1 MIIRLN
7 ILTLAFIL
15 LASFFIGHAQ
25 ADDGAPAFLNYVQQQ
40 EKKENKENKENKEIP
55 PAPEVSKPARARENN
70 TAALQQKLAA
80 QKSLIADKDKTIRQL
95 QAQLK
100 SQPPA
105 TAPASVDNSAL
116 NNTIAQL
123 QGRIT
128 TLDTENKRLVQQAR
142 TVQQEKAN
150 GADNLKRS
158 ADALQTQTV
167 KLNALERDKQ
177 ALSDKLAAVMAE
189 KQKLS
194 AELAAVKTT
203 TATTAKPP
211 ALNLSSAS
219 QQQAYSVGVS
229 IGQDALKT
237 LSSQAAKG
245 LNLQQETVIKGVN
258 DAFAGKPALDEQAR
272 NKALFD
278 VSQRLYKNIDKLE
291 QQTRREGKTYQQKFA
306 AQKGVALKEGI
317 YSRIDYPG
325 KGKVGENDIVTVV
338 IKESLIDGTVI
349 NDMEAEDK
357 IWSQALS
364 QYPPTFRE
372 PLKRLNNHGAITIVV
387 PPERAYG
394 SKGIPGKIPPG
405 ATMVYTVRIVD
416 VRLNSDQQ
424 PKAPVPKA
432 SR

>member
-1 MIIRLN
+1 MINRLN

-15 LASFFIGHAQ
+15 LASLFISHAH

-40 EKKENKENKENKEIP
+40 EKKEKKEIP
-55 PAPEVSKPARARENN
+55 PAPEVSKPSRVSENN
-70 TAALQQKLAA
+70 TAALHKKLAA
-80 QKSLIADKDKTIRQL
+80 QKILIAGKDKTIRQL

-100 SQPPA
+100 SPPPA
-105 TAPASVDNSAL
+105 RMPATVDNAAL
-116 NNTIAQL
+116 NNTIEQL
-123 QGRIT
+123 QRRIAA
-128 TLDTENKRLVQQAR
+128 LDTENKRLVQQVH
-142 TVQQEKAN
+142 TVQQEKVDA
-150 GADNLKRS
+150 ADNLKRS
-158 ADALQTQTV
+158 AAALQAQKV
-167 KLNALERDKQ
+167 QLNALETDKQ
-177 ALSDKLAAVMAE
+177 ALSDKLATAMAE

-194 AELAAVKTT
+194 AELAGVKTT
-203 TATTAKPP
+203 AATTAKAPT
-211 ALNLSSAS
+211 LNLSSAP

-245 LNLQQETVIKGVN
+245 LNLQQETVLKGIN
-258 DAFAGKPALDEQAR
+258 DVFAGKPALDEQAR

-291 QQTRREGKTYQQKFA
+291 QHTLREGKKYQQQFA
-306 AQKGVALKEGI
+306 AQKGVLLKGGI

-325 KGKVGENDIVTVV
+325 KGEIDDNDIVTVV

-357 IWSQALS
+357 VWSQALS
-364 QYPPTFRE
+364 QYPVTFRE

-387 PPERAYG
+387 PSERAYG
-394 SKGIPGKIPPG
+394 SKGILGKIPPG

-416 VRLNSDQQ
+416 VRPNSDQQ
-424 PKAPVPKA
+424 PKASAPKA

>member
-1 MIIRLN
+1 MINRLN

-15 LASFFIGHAQ
+15 LAFIFISHAQ

-40 EKKENKENKENKEIP
+40 EKKEKKEIS
-55 PAPEVSKPARARENN
+55 PAPEVSKPSRARENN
-70 TAALQQKLAA
+70 TAALHKKLAA
-80 QKSLIADKDKTIRQL
+80 QKILIADKDKTIRQL

-100 SQPPA
+100 SPPPA
-105 TAPASVDNSAL
+105 RMPATVDNAAL
-116 NNTIAQL
+116 NNTIEQL
-123 QGRIT
+123 QRRIAA
-128 TLDTENKRLVQQAR
+128 LDTENKRLVQQVH
-142 TVQQEKAN
+142 TVQQEKVDT
-150 GADNLKRS
+150 ADNLKRS
-158 ADALQTQTV
+158 AAALQAQKV
-167 KLNALERDKQ
+167 QLNALETDKQ
-177 ALSDKLAAVMAE
+177 ALSDKLATAMAE
-189 KQKLS
+189 QQKLS
-194 AELAAVKTT
+194 AELAGVKTT
-203 TATTAKPP
+203 AATTAKAPT
-211 ALNLSSAS
+211 LNLSSAP

-245 LNLQQETVIKGVN
+245 LNLQQETVLKGIN
-258 DAFAGKPALDEQAR
+258 DVFAGKLALDEQAR

-291 QQTRREGKTYQQKFA
+291 QHTLREGKKYQQQFA
-306 AQKGVALKEGI
+306 AQKGVALKAGI

-325 KGKVGENDIVTVV
+325 KGKVAENDIVTVV

-357 IWSQALS
+357 VWSQALS
-364 QYPPTFRE
+364 QYPATFRE

-405 ATMVYTVRIVD
+405 STMVYTVRIVD
-416 VRLNSDQQ
+416 ARPNSDQQ
-424 PKAPVPKA
+424 PKASAPKA

>member
-1 MIIRLN
+1 MINRLN

-15 LASFFIGHAQ
+15 LASLFISHAH

-40 EKKENKENKENKEIP
+40 EKKEKKEIP
-55 PAPEVSKPARARENN
+55 PAPEVSKPSRARENN
-70 TAALQQKLAA
+70 TAALHKKLAA
-80 QKSLIADKDKTIRQL
+80 QKILIADKDKTIRQL

-100 SQPPA
+100 SPPPA
-105 TAPASVDNSAL
+105 RMPATVDNAAL
-116 NNTIAQL
+116 NNTIEQL
-123 QGRIT
+123 QRRIAA
-128 TLDTENKRLVQQAR
+128 LDTENKRLVQQVH
-142 TVQQEKAN
+142 TVQQEKVDA
-150 GADNLKRS
+150 ADNLKRS
-158 ADALQTQTV
+158 AAALQAQKV
-167 KLNALERDKQ
+167 KLNALETDKQ
-177 ALSDKLAAVMAE
+177 ALSDKLATAMAE
-189 KQKLS
+189 QQKLS
-194 AELAAVKTT
+194 AELAGVKTT
-203 TATTAKPP
+203 AATTAKAPT
-211 ALNLSSAS
+211 LNLSSAP

-245 LNLQQETVIKGVN
+245 LNLQQETVLKGIN
-258 DAFAGKPALDEQAR
+258 DVFAGKPALDEQAR

-278 VSQRLYKNIDKLE
+278 ASQRLYKNIDKLE
-291 QQTRREGKTYQQKFA
+291 QHTLREGKKYQQQFA
-306 AQKGVALKEGI
+306 AQKGVALKAGI

-325 KGKVGENDIVTVV
+325 KGKIGENDIVTVV

-357 IWSQALS
+357 VWSQALS
-364 QYPPTFRE
+364 QYPATFRE

-405 ATMVYTVRIVD
+405 STMVYTVRIVD
-416 VRLNSDQQ
+416 ARPNSDQQ
-424 PKAPVPKA
+424 PKASAPKA